1 MHTIVLASRKGG
13 AGKTTLAAHLAVAAD
28 RSGLGKV
35 VVIDAD
41 PMGGLATWW
50 NARKSD
56 APGFSRI
63 TDRGMKDTLRTLKE
77 SGVSL
82 VVIDT
87 PPAASEGVAA
97 IVASADLVV
106 IPVIPSPNDLVAVG
120 ETLNIVEASRKP
132 ILFAINNAS
141 INGRLTQQAIAVL
154 SEHGPV
160 AVRGGNW
167 VIVHTRQDFRSSM
180 ISGRTAVET
189 HPKSRSGEEIAELWR
204 CVQARLVMEAK
215 RGSAT

>member
-1 MHTIVLASRKGG
+1 MEIVVLASRKGG
-13 AGKTTLAAHLAVAAD
+13 AGKTTLAAHLAVAAE
-28 RSGLGKV
+28 RSGVGKV

-50 NARKSD
+50 NARQSETL
-56 APGFSRI
+56 GFFPF
-63 TDRGMKDTLRTLKE
+63 DRGSLKQNLESLRAD
-77 SGVSL
+77 GVNL

-97 IVASADLVV
+97 IMATANLVV

-120 ETLNIVEASRKP
+120 DTLEIVEDARRP
-132 ILFAINNAS
+132 MLFAINNAS
-141 INGRLTQQAIAVL
+141 HQRQADAAGNRSSQRAWSGCRV
-154 SEHGPV
+154 
-160 AVRGGNW
+160 GGSW

-204 CVQARLVMEAK
+204 CIQARLKAEAR
-215 RGSAT
+215 RGTV

>member
-1 MHTIVLASRKGG
+1 MEIVVLASRKGG
-13 AGKTTLAAHLAVAAD
+13 AGKTTLAAHLAVAAE
-28 RSGLGKV
+28 RSGVGKV

-50 NARKSD
+50 NARQSETL
-56 APGFSRI
+56 GFSAF
-63 TDRGMKDTLRTLKE
+63 DRGSLKQNLESLRAD
-77 SGVSL
+77 GVNL

-87 PPAASEGVAA
+87 PPAASDGVAA
-97 IVASADLVV
+97 IMATADLVV

-120 ETLNIVEASRKP
+120 DTLEIVEGARKP

-141 INGRLTQQAIAVL
+141 INGKLTQQAIASL
-154 SEHGPV
+154 SEHGQV
-160 AVRGGNW
+160 AVRGGSW

-189 HPKSRSGEEIAELWR
+189 NPKSRSGEEIAELWR
-204 CVQARLVMEAK
+204 CIQARLKAEAR
-215 RGSAT
+215 RGTV